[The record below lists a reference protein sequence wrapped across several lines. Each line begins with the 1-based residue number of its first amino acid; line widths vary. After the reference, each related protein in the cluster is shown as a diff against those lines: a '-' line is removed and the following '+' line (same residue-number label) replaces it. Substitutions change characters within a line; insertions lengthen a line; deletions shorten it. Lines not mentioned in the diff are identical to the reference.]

1 MNTYLR
7 QVIGALIGEYD
18 YVVIDSEAGIEQI
31 NRRVLERVTHLILVS
46 DGSKKGM
53 DVIRTVRRVAD
64 ELVMYERCGAV
75 LNPGAVIGRGAQVY
89 PLVSVR
95 GTVPANCIH
104 KGGSVVEK
112 R

>member
-1 MNTYLR
+1 MNEPNTTA
-7 QVIGALIGEYD
+7 V
-18 YVVIDSEAGIEQI
+18 
-31 NRRVLERVTHLILVS
+31 
-46 DGSKKGM
+46 KKKNKFAE
-53 DVIRTVRRVAD
+53 VWKR
-64 ELVMYERCGAV
+64 LCK
-75 LNPGAVIGRGAQVY
+75 NPGAVIGRGAQVY